1 MDGPNRSSVA
11 RRVRAGVARVALVAV
26 IAVVGLLA
34 APGTASAAGKVDPVV
49 DCYVANQDG
58 SRTFVV
64 GYTNNFKNGWQ
75 VPLGN
80 KNALYPTR
88 LHGQQPTT
96 FQAGT
101 VHAAFTMTVTAAELR
116 AGSGW
121 VLDGSGVDFAAAAR
135 TGSVC
140 PASTELP
147 EEGNGTGPAIA
158 LLGAGLVGGLAV
170 RRARQRA
177 LAATGTQ
184 ARADHH
190 DA

>member
-1 MDGPNRSSVA
+1 MDGLNRWTSLRRA
-11 RRVRAGVARVALVAV
+11 RLAPAALVAV
-26 IAVVGLLA
+26 TASVWLVI

-49 DCYVANQDG
+49 DCHVANQDG

-64 GYTNNFKNGWQ
+64 GYTNNFKDGWR

-80 KNALYPTR
+80 KNALFPSR
-88 LHGQQPTT
+88 LQGQQPTT

-101 VHAAFTMTVTAAELR
+101 VHAAFTVTVTAAELR

-121 VLDGSGVDFAAAAR
+121 VLDGSGVDFAAVAR
-135 TGSVC
+135 SGAVC

-158 LLGAGLVGGLAV
+158 LLGAGVIGAV
-170 RRARQRA
+170 AVQRARRRA
-177 LAATGTQ
+177 LAGAG
-184 ARADHH
+184 APAGEVRD